1 MKRTASILAIVLL
14 AMGIVMTDAWAAKDK
29 KDKGSS
35 VMGTLGLI
43 KNDKGEVTG
52 ITITTRSGTVYNV
65 NMTDFTQ
72 DVSKRDG
79 QEVVANGEVKD
90 VEGKMFITVKGKIRK
105 PAEKKARKENV
116 SEKEAK

>member
-1 MKRTASILAIVLL
+1 MKRAVSVLTVVLL
-14 AMGIVMTDAWAAKDK
+14 AMGMITMDVCAA

-52 ITITTRSGTVYNV
+52 ITITTKSGTVYNV

-72 DVSKRDG
+72 NVSKRDG

-90 VEGKMFITVKGKIRK
+90 VEGKMIITVKGKIRK
-105 PAEKKARKENV
+105 PAEKKAK
-116 SEKEAK
+116 

>member
-1 MKRTASILAIVLL
+1 MKKAVSVFSIVLL
-14 AMGIVMTDAWAAKDK
+14 AMGIITTDVLAAKGDK
-29 KDKGSS
+29 TGEGQQDKGSS
-35 VMGTLGLI
+35 VTGILGLT
-43 KNDKGEVTG
+43 KNDKGEVTS
-52 ITITTRSGTVYNV
+52 ITITTKSGTVYNV

-105 PAEKKARKENV
+105 PAEKKAK
-116 SEKEAK
+116 K